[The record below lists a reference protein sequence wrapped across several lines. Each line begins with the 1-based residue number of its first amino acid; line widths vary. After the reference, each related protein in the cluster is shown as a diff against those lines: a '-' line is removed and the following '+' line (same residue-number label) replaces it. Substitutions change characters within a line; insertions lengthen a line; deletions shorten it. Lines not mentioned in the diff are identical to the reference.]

1 MLLGNNALVKPN
13 FNAASKYFAGML
25 TEDELSYEEIRV
37 SFMQLKKRQG
47 KACARRA
54 PMKKT
59 VKMACKWACKCR
71 SEGTNTAGMGE
82 GYPYRAGRAAPARQ
96 AGLCCVCALIWRT
109 LGHGAALRHQ
119 VAGERAFVVQSEFC
133 INVH

>member
-71 SEGTNTAGMGE
+71 SEGTILRGW
-82 GYPYRAGRAAPARQ
+82 GRDTLTGRGVPRRL
-96 AGLCCVCALIWRT
+96 GRRVCV
-109 LGHGAALRHQ
+109 
-119 VAGERAFVVQSEFC
+119 AFA
-133 INVH
+133 H